1 MIYIIVLLLSVICI
15 QIYKIKKINIEPQ
28 IKQPDYHI
36 ILHHTRATDRVFF
49 GPFKNI
55 TEVQDWY
62 KTNPHASQVKNSIE
76 VLVSPYSNPDDWWYI
91 PLDHP
96 DMLNADQLALFD

>member
-1 MIYIIVLLLSVICI
+1 MINKFFNKFKSLF
-15 QIYKIKKINIEPQ
+15 IKTEVDS
-28 IKQPDYHI
+28 QPDYHI

-49 GPFKNI
+49 GPFKNM

-62 KTNPHASQVKNSIE
+62 KSNPHALQVKNSIE
-76 VLVSPYSNPDDWWYI
+76 ILISPYSNPDDWWYI

-96 DMLNADQLALFD
+96 ERLTPAQLALFD

>member
-15 QIYKIKKINIEPQ
+15 QVYKIKKINIDPQ

-55 TEVQDWY
+55 TEVENWY
-62 KTNPHASQVKNSIE
+62 KTNPHSSQVKNSIE
-76 VLVSPYSNPDDWWYI
+76 VLISPYSNPEDWWYI

-96 DMLNADQLALFD
+96 DRLSVDQLALFD

>member
-1 MIYIIVLLLSVICI
+1 MIYIVILLLLLICL
-15 QIYKIKKINIEPQ
+15 QAYNLKKINIDPQ

-55 TEVQDWY
+55 TEVENWY
-62 KTNPHASQVKNSIE
+62 KTNPYASQVKNSIE
-76 VLVSPYSNPDDWWYI
+76 VLISPYSNPEDWWYI

-96 DMLNADQLALFD
+96 DRLTVDQLALFD